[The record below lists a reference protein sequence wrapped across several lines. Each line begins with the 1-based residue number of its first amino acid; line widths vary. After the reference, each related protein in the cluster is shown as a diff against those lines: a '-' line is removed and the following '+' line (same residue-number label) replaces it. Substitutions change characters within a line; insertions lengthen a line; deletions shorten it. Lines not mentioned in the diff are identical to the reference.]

1 MINQDNAASN
11 PAPAPAAPADEGV
24 LEVREPVEEE
34 PEPVPVLEEE
44 PEEQDQRTVE
54 PQPQEQDVVV
64 TQDQSGLPRFAAV
77 PTQTVVARAP
87 LTPAT
92 ARFVATPAIHHSHGV
107 VAHTD
112 TPVAFGTRTVAAP
125 VHTVAHTVAAPV
137 HTVAHTVAA
146 PARAVATPVAT
157 PVVNN
162 FALADVAST
171 GFFTF
176 PGAGI
181 AFNF

>member
-11 PAPAPAAPADEGV
+11 APAPAPAAPSSDEGV
-24 LEVREPVEEE
+24 LEVREPAEE
-34 PEPVPVLEEE
+34 EPVPVLEPEE
-44 PEEQDQRTVE
+44 PETDNQRTVE
-54 PQPQEQDVVV
+54 PQPQEDVVV

-107 VAHTD
+107 VSHTD
-112 TPVAFGTRTVAAP
+112 AFGTRTVAAP
-125 VHTVAHTVAAPV
+125 VHSVAHHAVAAPAV
-137 HTVAHTVAA
+137 VA
-146 PARAVATPVAT
+146 PARAVATPA
-157 PVVNN
+157 VVNN